1 MPCQMMTSTTS
12 SRRRSGKRR
21 KPSSRQ
27 RVGIKH
33 GYRSGL
39 EAKVA
44 DQINQAGLPVLF
56 ETDKVSYVVPQRSAK
71 YTPDFKLPKKDGG
84 FIYIETKGI
93 WTVQDRQKHILIK
106 EQSPSLDIRFVF
118 SNQRAKL
125 YKGSPT
131 TYAAYCEKHGWKY
144 AHRWIPD
151 DWLAE
156 CLMPA

>member
-1 MPCQMMTSTTS
+1 MMTSTTS
-12 SRRRSGKRR
+12 SRRRSGKRD
-21 KPSSRQ
+21 KPSRQ

-39 EAKVA
+39 ESKVA
-44 DQINQAGLPVLF
+44 DQITKAGLPVLF
-56 ETDKVSYVVPQRSAK
+56 ETDKVSYVVPQRGAK
-71 YTPDFKLPKKDGG
+71 YTPDFKLLKKDGG

-93 WTVQDRQKHILIK
+93 WTVQDRQKHLLIK
-106 EQSPSLDIRFVF
+106 DQSPDLDIRFVF

-131 TYAAYCEKHGWKY
+131 TYAAYCDKHGWKY

-156 CLMPA
+156 CQMPE

>member
-1 MPCQMMTSTTS
+1 MPCQKMTSTTS

-21 KPSSRQ
+21 KPSN
-27 RVGIKH
+27 GIKH

-56 ETDKVSYVVPQRSAK
+56 ETDKVSYIVPQRGAK

-84 FIYIETKGI
+84 FIFIETKGL
-93 WTVQDRQKHILIK
+93 WPVQDRQKHILIK
-106 EQSPSLDIRFVF
+106 DQWPDLDIRFVF

-156 CLMPA
+156 CLPA

>member
-27 RVGIKH
+27 RVGSKH

-131 TYAAYCEKHGWKY
+131 TYAAYCEKHGWQY

-151 DWLAE
+151 HWLAE
-156 CLMPA
+156 CLPA

>member
-1 MPCQMMTSTTS
+1 MPCQKMTSTTS

-21 KPSSRQ
+21 KPSN
-27 RVGIKH
+27 GIKH

-56 ETDKVSYVVPQRSAK
+56 ETDKVSYIVPQRGAK

-84 FIYIETKGI
+84 FIFIETKGL
-93 WTVQDRQKHILIK
+93 WPVQDRQKHILIK
-106 EQSPSLDIRFVF
+106 DQWPDLDIRFVF

-131 TYAAYCEKHGWKY
+131 TYSAYCEKHGWRY

-156 CLMPA
+156 CQMPA

>member
-1 MPCQMMTSTTS
+1 MASQTMTFRTS
-12 SRRRSGKRR
+12 SRRSGKRR
-21 KPSSRQ
+21 KPSN
-27 RVGIKH
+27 GIKH

-44 DQINQAGLPVLF
+44 DQITQAGLPVMF

-71 YTPDFKLPKKDGG
+71 YTPDFKLLKKDGG
-84 FIYIETKGI
+84 FIYIETKGL
-93 WTVQDRQKHILIK
+93 WPVEARQKHLLIK
-106 EQSPSLDIRFVF
+106 DQSPDLDIRFVF

-156 CLMPA
+156 CQMPE

>member
-1 MPCQMMTSTTS
+1 MMTSTTN
-12 SRRRSGKRR
+12 SRRRSGKRG
-21 KPSSRQ
+21 KPISRQ

-44 DQINQAGLPVLF
+44 DQITQAGLPVLF
-56 ETDKVSYVVPQRSAK
+56 ETDKVSYIVPQRGAK

-84 FIYIETKGI
+84 FLYIETKGL
-93 WTVQDRQKHILIK
+93 WPVEARQKHLLIK
-106 EQSPSLDIRFVF
+106 DQWPDLDIRFVF

-125 YKGSPT
+125 
-131 TYAAYCEKHGWKY
+131 AAYCEKHGWKY

-156 CLMPA
+156 CLMPE

>member
-56 ETDKVSYVVPQRSAK
+56 ETDKVSYGVPQRSAK

-131 TYAAYCEKHGWKY
+131 TYAAYCEKHGWQY

-151 DWLAE
+151 HWLAE
-156 CLMPA
+156 CLPA

>member
-1 MPCQMMTSTTS
+1 MMTSTTS
-12 SRRRSGKRR
+12 SRRRSGKRG

-39 EAKVA
+39 ESKVA
-44 DQINQAGLPVLF
+44 DQITQAGLPVLF
-56 ETDKVSYVVPQRSAK
+56 ETDKVSYIVPQRGAK

-93 WTVQDRQKHILIK
+93 WTVQDRQKHLLIK
-106 EQSPSLDIRFVF
+106 DQSPDLDIRFVF

-131 TYAAYCEKHGWKY
+131 TYAAYCDKHRWKY
-144 AHRWIPD
+144 AHRWIPS

-156 CLMPA
+156 CQMPE

>member
-131 TYAAYCEKHGWKY
+131 TYAAYCEKHGWQY

-151 DWLAE
+151 HWLAG
-156 CLMPA
+156 CLPA

>member
-1 MPCQMMTSTTS
+1 MMTSTTS
-12 SRRRSGKRR
+12 SRRRSGKRG

-56 ETDKVSYVVPQRSAK
+56 ETDRVSYVVPQRGAK

-84 FIYIETKGI
+84 FIFIETKGI
-93 WTVQDRQKHILIK
+93 WTVQDRQKHLLIK
-106 EQSPSLDIRFVF
+106 DQSPDLDIRFVF
-118 SNQRAKL
+118 SNQKARL

-131 TYAAYCEKHGWKY
+131 TYAAYCDKHGWKY

-151 DWLAE
+151 NWLAE
-156 CLMPA
+156 CLMPE

>member
-1 MPCQMMTSTTS
+1 MPCQMMTSTTN

-27 RVGIKH
+27 RVGIQH

-131 TYAAYCEKHGWKY
+131 TYAAYCEKHGWQY

-151 DWLAE
+151 HWLAE
-156 CLMPA
+156 CLPA

>member
-1 MPCQMMTSTTS
+1 MTFRTS
-12 SRRRSGKRR
+12 KRGSGKRR
-21 KPSSRQ
+21 KPSRES
-27 RVGIKH
+27 VGIKH

-44 DQINQAGLPVLF
+44 DQITQAGLPVLF
-56 ETDKVSYVVPQRSAK
+56 ETDKVSYIVPQRSAK

-93 WTVQDRQKHILIK
+93 WTVQDRTQKHLLIK
-106 EQSPSLDIRFVF
+106 DQWPDLDIRFVF
-118 SNQRAKL
+118 SNQKAKL

-156 CLMPA
+156 CQMPE